1 MTEHR
6 IALLKTK
13 PAGKLLVHEVYV
25 SIQGEST
32 YAGVPCVFVRLAV
45 CDSRCTW
52 CDTPHAFNRGEI
64 FELEAIVEKV
74 LAFDCPTVEITGGE
88 PMLQPEVLPLMAR
101 LADRGLRVLLETSG
115 AHHLGSVDTRVH
127 IVMDIKCPD
136 SGESA
141 RNCWENLDVLKPTD
155 DIKFVLA
162 SRADFDWML
171 ETIRSRELE
180 DRFTLLASCA
190 FGHVKPS
197 DLAAWILESKI
208 GVRMQLQMHKYIW
221 DPNARGV

>member
-13 PAGKLLVHEVYV
+13 PAGKLLVHEVYA

-52 CDTPHAFNRGEI
+52 CDTPHAFNRGEV
-64 FELEAIVEKV
+64 FELDAIVEKV
-74 LAFDCPTVEITGGE
+74 LAFECPTVEITGGE

-115 AHHLGSVDTRVH
+115 AHDLSAVDRRVH
-127 IVMDIKCPD
+127 IVMDLKCPD

-141 RNCWENLDVLKPTD
+141 RNCWANLDVLKPSD

-162 SRADFDWML
+162 SRGDFDWMKD
-171 ETIRSRELE
+171 TIRSRKLE

-190 FGHVKPS
+190 FGHVHPR
-197 DLAAWILESKI
+197 DLAAWILESKLR
-208 GVRMQLQMHKYIW
+208 VRMQLQMHKYIW